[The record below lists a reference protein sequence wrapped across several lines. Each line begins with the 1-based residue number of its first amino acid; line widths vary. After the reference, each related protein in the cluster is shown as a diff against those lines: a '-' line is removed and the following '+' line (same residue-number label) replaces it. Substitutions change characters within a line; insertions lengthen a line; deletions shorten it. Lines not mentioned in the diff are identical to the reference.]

1 MTESQSLL
9 LSNARAFV
17 TDLFQNK
24 VNKSIRFHNLEH
36 TQGVALACEDMADYY
51 QFSDEDR
58 LALYIAA
65 WFHDTGFSGGNA
77 HGHEDVSIKLA
88 TNFLQENNA
97 DPQFVQKVIS
107 CIEAT
112 KMPQSPKTLI
122 EQVLCDADL
131 AHLGTNEFTIK
142 NKQLREEL
150 IGFSKQDISKK
161 EWRKMNITFLEN
173 HTYFTDYG
181 RRKLQPVKEQNLEQ
195 LKEKEDDGKK
205 KKKEKPSDTVLGE
218 FTEQV
223 KKDTEVKKK
232 EKAEKTEREA
242 TAVFRIMA
250 SNQANL
256 SHMADNKAHI
266 MISVNS
272 IILSIVI
279 SVLGKQLE
287 EHTNLVVPTILLVI
301 VCVGAIVFSILATR
315 PNVTTGKFT
324 REDIQT
330 KKTNLLFFGNFF
342 KMSLTDYDWA
352 MQEMLNDKQ
361 YLYSSMIKDNY
372 FLGVVLAKKYKYLRI
387 SYTIFMYGIIISM
400 LAFAIFF
407 VLPEPGFAYSPGN
420 IFIP

>member
-1 MTESQSLL
+1 MTASQTLL
-9 LSNARAFV
+9 LSNARIFV

-24 VNKSIRFHNLEH
+24 VNKSIRFHNLDH
-36 TQGVALACEDMADYY
+36 TEGVVAACEEMADYY
-51 QFSDEDR
+51 QFTDEDH
-58 LALYIAA
+58 LTVCIAA
-65 WFHDTGFSGGNA
+65 WFHDTGFSSGQA
-77 HGHEDVSIKLA
+77 HGHEEKSIELA
-88 TNFLQENNA
+88 TTFLQENKA
-97 DPQFVQKVIS
+97 DPAFIRKVTS

-112 KMPQSPKTLI
+112 KMPQSPKNLI

-131 AHLGTNEFTIK
+131 SHLGTDEFTTK
-142 NKQLREEL
+142 NKLLREEL
-150 IGFSKQDISKK
+150 TGFSKQEISKK
-161 EWRKMNITFLEN
+161 QWRKMNISFLEN
-173 HTYFTDYG
+173 HNYFTDYG
-181 RRKLQPVKEQNLEQ
+181 RRKLQPVKEKNLEE
-195 LKEKEDDGKK
+195 LLANENNGKK
-205 KKKEKPSDTVLGE
+205 RKKEMPEETDLVDFS
-218 FTEQV
+218 EQV
-223 KKDTEVKKK
+223 KLDSKIKKN
-232 EKAEKTEREA
+232 EKLEKTEREA

-272 IILSIVI
+272 IILSII
-279 SVLGKQLE
+279 IGVLGKQLE
-287 EHTNLVVPTILLVI
+287 DHTNLIIPTVVLVL

-324 REDIQT
+324 REDIQN

-372 FLGVVLAKKYKYLRI
+372 FLGVVLAKKYKFLRI

-400 LAFAIFF
+400 LAFAITFI
-407 VLPEPGFAYSPGN
+407 LPEQTFSYTAG
-420 IFIP
+420 

>member
-1 MTESQSLL
+1 MTVSQSLL
-9 LSNARAFV
+9 LSNARIFV

-36 TQGVALACEDMADYY
+36 TEGVVAACEEMANYY
-51 QFSDEDR
+51 QFSDADR
-58 LALYIAA
+58 LTVSIAA
-65 WFHDTGFSGGNA
+65 WFHDTGFSGGQA
-77 HGHEDVSIKLA
+77 HGHEDKSIQLA
-88 TNFLQENNA
+88 STFLQENKV
-97 DPQFVQKVIS
+97 DPEFIQKVIS

-112 KMPQSPKTLI
+112 KMPQSPKNLI

-131 AHLGTNEFTIK
+131 FHLGTDEFTAK
-142 NKQLREEL
+142 NKLLRDEL
-150 IGFSKQDISKK
+150 TGFSKQDISKK
-161 EWRKMNITFLEN
+161 QWRKMNISFLEN
-173 HTYFTDYG
+173 HKYFTDYG
-181 RRKLQPVKEQNLEQ
+181 RRKLQPVKEKNLQDLKGHDEEGKKGK
-195 LKEKEDDGKK
+195 KEKQEETILSDFSEQVKQDTES
-205 KKKEKPSDTVLGE
+205 KKKEKI
-218 FTEQV
+218 
-223 KKDTEVKKK
+223 
-232 EKAEKTEREA
+232 EKTEREA

-272 IILSIVI
+272 IILSII
-279 SVLGKQLE
+279 IGVLGKQLE
-287 EHTNLVVPTILLVI
+287 DHTSLVIPTIILVL
-301 VCVGAIVFSILATR
+301 VCVGAIVFSILSTR

-324 REDIQT
+324 REDIQS

-400 LAFAIFF
+400 LAFAISFI
-407 VLPEPGFAYSPGN
+407 LPETAISYTAG
-420 IFIP
+420 

>member
-1 MTESQSLL
+1 MTESQSTL
-9 LSNARAFV
+9 LSNTRTFV
-17 TDLFQNK
+17 TNLFQNK
-24 VNKSIRFHNLEH
+24 VNKSITFHNLEH
-36 TQGVALACEDMADYY
+36 TQGVVLACEEMANYY
-51 QFSDEDR
+51 QFNDEDR
-58 LALYIAA
+58 LSIYIAA
-65 WFHDTGFSGGNA
+65 WFHDTGFSSGKA
-77 HGHEDVSIKLA
+77 HGHEDVSIHLV
-88 TNFLQENNA
+88 TTFLQENKA
-97 DPQFVQKVIS
+97 DPAFIQKVVS

-112 KMPQSPKTLI
+112 KMPQSPKNLN

-131 AHLGTNEFTIK
+131 FHLGTDEFTLK
-142 NKQLREEL
+142 NKLLRDEL
-150 IGFSKQDISKK
+150 TGFSKQDISKK
-161 EWRKMNITFLEN
+161 QWRKINISFLEN

-181 RRKLQPVKEQNLEQ
+181 RRNLQPVKEKNLEE
-195 LKEKEDDGKK
+195 LKEHEGDGKK
-205 KKKEKPSDTVLGE
+205 KKKDKSSETILGD
-218 FTEQV
+218 FSEQV
-223 KKDTEVKKK
+223 KKDTEKKK
-232 EKAEKTEREA
+232 GVVEKTEREA

-287 EHTNLVVPTILLVI
+287 EHTNLIIPTIVLVM

-324 REDIQT
+324 REDIQN

-372 FLGVVLAKKYKYLRI
+372 FLGVVLAKKYRFLRI
-387 SYTIFMYGIIISM
+387 SYNIFMYGIIISM
-400 LAFAIFF
+400 LAFALFF
-407 VLPEPGFAYSPGN
+407 ILPEPGVSYMPG
-420 IFIP
+420 

>member
-1 MTESQSLL
+1 MTESQSTL
-9 LSNARAFV
+9 LSNARIFV
-17 TDLFQNK
+17 TNLFQNK

-36 TQGVALACEDMADYY
+36 TQGVALASEEMANYY
-51 QFSDEDR
+51 QFGDEDR

-65 WFHDTGFSGGNA
+65 WFHDTGFSSGQA
-77 HGHEDVSIKLA
+77 HGHEDVSIDLA
-88 TNFLQENNA
+88 TNFLQENKA
-97 DPQFVQKVIS
+97 DPAFIQKVIS

-112 KMPQSPKTLI
+112 KMPQSPKNLI

-131 AHLGTNEFTIK
+131 FHLGTDEFTIK
-142 NKQLREEL
+142 NKLLRDEL
-150 IGFSKQDISKK
+150 TGFSKQDISKK
-161 EWRKMNITFLEN
+161 QWRKMNISFLEN
-173 HTYFTDYG
+173 HAYFTDYG
-181 RRKLQPVKEQNLEQ
+181 RRKLQPVKERNLEE
-195 LKEKEDDGKK
+195 LKEQGNGKK
-205 KKKEKPSDTVLGE
+205 KKKEKPDETILTDFS
-218 FTEQV
+218 EQV
-223 KKDTEVKKK
+223 KKDTENKKK
-232 EKAEKTEREA
+232 GGVEKTEREA

-287 EHTNLVVPTILLVI
+287 DHTNLVVPTIMLVI

-324 REDIQT
+324 REDIQN

-342 KMSLTDYDWA
+342 KMSLSDYDWA

-372 FLGVVLAKKYKYLRI
+372 FLGVVLAKKYRYLRI

-407 VLPEPGFAYSPGN
+407 ILPEPGFSYMAG
-420 IFIP
+420 

>member
-1 MTESQSLL
+1 MTESQSQL
-9 LSNARAFV
+9 LSNARTFV

-36 TQGVALACEDMADYY
+36 TQGVASACEEMANYY

-58 LALYIAA
+58 LILYLAA
-65 WFHDTGFSGGNA
+65 WFHDTGFSSGNA
-77 HGHEDVSIKLA
+77 HGHEDVSIQLA
-88 TNFLQENNA
+88 TNFLQQHHA
-97 DPQFVQKVIS
+97 DPVLIQRVVS

-112 KMPQSPKTLI
+112 KMPQSPKNLI

-131 AHLGTNEFTIK
+131 SHLGTGEFTQK
-142 NKQLREEL
+142 SKQLRDEL
-150 IGFSKQDISKK
+150 KEFSKQDISKK
-161 EWRKMNITFLEN
+161 EWRKMNIAFLEN
-173 HTYFTDYG
+173 HTYFTDFG
-181 RRKLQPVKEQNLEQ
+181 RRKLQPVKEENLDQ
-195 LKEKEDDGKK
+195 LKDKTEEGKK
-205 KKKEKPSDTVLGE
+205 TKKEREKDKSVENVLGE
-218 FTEQV
+218 FSEQV
-223 KKDTEVKKK
+223 KKDTEIKKK
-232 EKAEKTEREA
+232 EKGEKTEREA

-279 SVLGKQLE
+279 SVLSRQLE
-287 EHTNLVVPTILLVI
+287 THTNLVIPTVVLVL
-301 VCVGAIVFSILATR
+301 VCVGAIVFSVLATR

-342 KMSLTDYDWA
+342 KMSLADYDWA

-372 FLGVVLAKKYKYLRI
+372 FLGVVLAKKYRFLRL
-387 SYTIFMYGIIISM
+387 SYNIFMYGIIISM
-400 LAFAIFF
+400 LAFAVSF
-407 VLPEPGFAYSPGN
+407 VIPEAGVMYSPG
-420 IFIP
+420 